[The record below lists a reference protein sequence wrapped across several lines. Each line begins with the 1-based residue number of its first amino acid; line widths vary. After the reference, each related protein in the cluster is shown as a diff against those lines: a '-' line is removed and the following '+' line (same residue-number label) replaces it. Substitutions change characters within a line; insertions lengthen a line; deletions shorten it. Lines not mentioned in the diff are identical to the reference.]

1 MGSLSGAP
9 GASAT
14 SAARLGPSTTPTVGT
29 SAHVRVPA
37 STANLGPGF
46 DSIGMALGVWD
57 DAHAEVSGGSLVI
70 DARGNGAG
78 EVPLDESHLVVR
90 AMVAAWGAL
99 GVATPQ
105 GLTLRYTGAV
115 PHSRGMGSSATAI
128 VAGVALGA
136 ALAGHDLDDDATL
149 AFVSDVASGIEGH
162 PDNASASVYGGVT
175 VSWAGDGENSDWRT
189 ARLTPHADVIPLVI
203 VPEIRLSTATARAA
217 LAQEVPLAVA
227 ARNSGRAALLVHALT
242 HEPSLLMPATVDFLH
257 QEARRPAYP
266 DSMALVD
273 ALRDAGVP
281 AVISGAGPT
290 VLALAD
296 VRTRDV
302 VRQVCADAQILAP
315 GVPARGVHAVSH

>member
-1 MGSLSGAP
+1 MSMV
-9 GASAT
+9 ASA
-14 SAARLGPSTTPTVGT
+14 RELGPSALRVGQRIT
-29 SAHVRVPA
+29 VRVPA

-57 DAHAEVSGGSLVI
+57 EASVELVGDALVI
-70 DARGNGAG
+70 DALGQGAA
-78 EVPLDESHLVVR
+78 EVPRDENHLVHR
-90 AMVAAWGAL
+90 AMVRAWEAL
-99 GVATPQ
+99 GVEVPT
-105 GLTLRYTGAV
+105 GVRLEYTGGI

-128 VAGVALGA
+128 VAGVALA
-136 ALAGHDLDDDATL
+136 TAVCGHDLEDDRTL
-149 AFVSDVASGIEGH
+149 AFISDIASTMEGH

-175 VSWAGDGENSDWRT
+175 VSWAEDGTGSDWRT
-189 ARLTPHADVIPLVI
+189 ARMAPPPDVVPMVI
-203 VPEIRLSTATARAA
+203 VPELRLSTATARAA

-227 ARNSGRAALLVHALT
+227 ARNSGRAALLIHALT
-242 HEPSLLMPATVDFLH
+242 RDPALLMPATVDFLH

-273 ALRDAGVP
+273 ALRAAGVP

-302 VRQVCADAQILAP
+302 VLQVCGDAEILAP
-315 GVPARGVHAVSH
+315 GVPTRGLHAVSR